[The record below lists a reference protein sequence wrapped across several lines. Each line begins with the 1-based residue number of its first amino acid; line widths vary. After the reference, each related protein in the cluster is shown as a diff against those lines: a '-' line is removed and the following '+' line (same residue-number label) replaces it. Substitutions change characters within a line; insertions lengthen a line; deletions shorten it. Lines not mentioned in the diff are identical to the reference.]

1 MGKIVV
7 DNSALL
13 PLFLFDEADDY
24 ARLVLGQGAAG
35 ESLIAPSLCL
45 LEFGNC
51 IVKAVRKGRLSEA
64 EAAIAHREFAML
76 PIDFRDVAGVASLPL
91 IHALAQRRSLS
102 FYDAAYLALALNEG
116 AKLASLDEALKNAA
130 QAEGVALA

>member
-1 MGKIVV
+1 MGAIVV

-24 ARLVLGQGAAG
+24 SRLILGQSAAG

-51 IVKAVRKGRLSEA
+51 IVKAVRQGRLSEA
-64 EAAIAHREFAML
+64 EAAIAHREFALL
-76 PIDFRDVAGVASLPL
+76 PVNFRDAAPASSIPL
-91 IHALAQRRSLS
+91 IHALAQRQSLS
-102 FYDAAYLALALNEG
+102 FYDAAYLALAINEE
-116 AKLASLDEALKNAA
+116 AKLATLDEALKRAA
-130 QAEGVALA
+130 QAEGVTLI